1 MLVEEHA
8 RNGPVMFV
16 TPKRSVLLRKLTQL
30 GSKQRPRRRQREWQ
44 KAMGLDW
51 QNNNFAR
58 ASRFFV
64 YFLAVVVRL
73 QSESAS
79 FHVLSRT
86 GTQNNNF
93 RIQLQK
99 RCQHLT
105 N

>member
-1 MLVEEHA
+1 MLVEEHVIA
-8 RNGPVMFV
+8 LSCLSRPRV
-16 TPKRSVLLRKLTQL
+16 PSVAQTHSVREL
-30 GSKQRPRRRQREWQ
+30 KQPRRRRQREWQ

-51 QNNNFAR
+51 QNNNFAL

-64 YFLAVVVRL
+64 YFLSVVARL

-79 FHVLSRT
+79 FHVLSRS

>member
-1 MLVEEHA
+1 MALSS
-8 RNGPVMFV
+8 FV

-30 GSKQRPRRRQREWQ
+30 YRELKQPRRRRQREWQ
-44 KAMGLDW
+44 KAIGLDW

-58 ASRFFV
+58 VSRFFV
-64 YFLAVVVRL
+64 YFLSVVARL

-105 N
+105 T